1 MKKVSLY
8 SYKPKARTPIEGA
21 RLQYRP
27 CMTTSSPIDALTP
40 RVEQLLEQFQQLQRA
55 HSDLQAQLEAVTQE
69 RDSLRLRL
77 QAARARVDELI
88 ARLPVNQER
97 P

>member
-1 MKKVSLY
+1 M
-8 SYKPKARTPIEGA
+8 
-21 RLQYRP
+21 
-27 CMTTSSPIDALTP
+27 
-40 RVEQLLEQFQQLQRA
+40 EQFQQLQRA

>member
-1 MKKVSLY
+1 MKKPLTIILAVAAIAAIIVSCVFGVQ
-8 SYKPKARTPIEGA
+8 KANFRKTAE
-21 RLQYRP
+21 
-27 CMTTSSPIDALTP
+27 
-40 RVEQLLEQFQQLQRA
+40 
-55 HSDLQAQLEAVTQE
+55 DLQAQLEAVTQE